1 MTYALD
7 PPSLNAVT
15 SAIGWLEGTLL
26 GTIATTTAIIAI
38 ASVGLLMLTGRVD
51 VRRATQVVFGCFI
64 IFGASTIASGILG
77 ALNGGGS
84 ATPELAAA
92 PPPPVATKPPV
103 YPRANST
110 PYDPYAGAAL
120 PPR

>member
-26 GTIATTTAIIAI
+26 GTIATTTGIIAI

-51 VRRATQVVFGCFI
+51 VRRAARVVFGCFI
-64 IFGASTIASGILG
+64 IFGASTIANGILG
-77 ALNGGGS
+77 ALHGTGTAS
-84 ATPELAAA
+84 PEIAAV
-92 PPPPVATKPPV
+92 PPPSALAQPPA
-103 YPRANST
+103 YPKANT